1 MNENLFEIGLEKRK
15 ATLGA
20 EYVEKTLDAAD
31 DFTRP
36 FQENMTAWC
45 WGFGWGDE
53 VIDVKTRSMM
63 NLAMIGALGKMHE
76 WELHCRGAINN
87 GVSTEEIRAIIHVI
101 AIYCGVP
108 QSLECFRSARKVL
121 EEAGKL

>member
-1 MNENLFEIGLEKRK
+1 MDRELFEKGLANRK
-15 ATLGA
+15 STVGA
-20 EYVEKTLDAAD
+20 EYVEKNLAAAD
-31 DFTRP
+31 EFTRP
-36 FQENMTAWC
+36 FQEAMTEWC

-53 VIDVKTRSMM
+53 AIDAKTRSMM

-87 GVSTEEIRAIIHVI
+87 GVTMQEIRAIIHRV
-101 AIYCGVP
+101 AIYFGVP

-121 EEAGKL
+121 QEEGLL